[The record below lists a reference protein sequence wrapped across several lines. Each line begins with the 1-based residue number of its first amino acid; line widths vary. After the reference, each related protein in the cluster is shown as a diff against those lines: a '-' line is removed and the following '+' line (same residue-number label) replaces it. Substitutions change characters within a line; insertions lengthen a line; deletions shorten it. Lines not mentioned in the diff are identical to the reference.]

1 MNVRGVTGGAALLI
15 LLAAGQADAAW
26 NNAFQV
32 CCHGS
37 RNPATAYYAPPVV
50 AYSSPAISYSAPS
63 PCCSTSYVQRCYYQP
78 VVSYKTVM
86 QPVTSYR
93 TSYYYEPVCA
103 YRSSC
108 YYDPCS
114 GQSIQVT
121 QPVTAYRL
129 RSHCNAVTSYVQR
142 CVPVTSY
149 RPTYYLE
156 AVNNCCQ
163 APPTPCCGAGAP
175 AVPAAPGGVI
185 ETPGAAGTPNIP
197 RQNVPMNIEET
208 PGTPN
213 SFRPQP
219 ASPSFKPA
227 PVPPGFDRITAA
239 PSNSGALIAGRVVA
253 NNYVT
258 PLRGA
263 KLLFVSRQSEAS
275 KQAAQADGYGRFNV
289 NLPEG
294 AWNIYVSRPDGKLEY
309 HSSIDVQNAHN
320 RNVMVVSR

>member
-1 MNVRGVTGGAALLI
+1 
-15 LLAAGQADAAW
+15 
-26 NNAFQV
+26 
-32 CCHGS
+32 
-37 RNPATAYYAPPVV
+37 
-50 AYSSPAISYSAPS
+50 
-63 PCCSTSYVQRCYYQP
+63 
-78 VVSYKTVM
+78 VSYKTVC

-129 RSHCNAVTSYVQR
+129 RSQCNAVTSYVQR

-156 AVNNCCQ
+156 AVNNCCPH
-163 APPTPCCGAGAP
+163 PPSACCGTPGG
-175 AVPAAPGGVI
+175 PAAPNNVI

-197 RQNVPMNIEET
+197 RQNVPMTIEET

-213 SFRPQP
+213 SLRVRPAP
-219 ASPSFKPA
+219 PSLKPA
-227 PVPPGFDRITAA
+227 PVAPGFDRITTA
-239 PSNSGALIAGRVVA
+239 PNSSGALVAGQVVA
-253 NNYVT
+253 KNYVT

-263 KLLFVSRQSEAS
+263 KLLFVNRQSEAT

-294 AWNIYVSRPDGKLEY
+294 GWNIFVSRPDGKLEY